1 MAENTE
7 LLDYIYQNAQMGTE
21 SISHLIKIAEDVDF
35 RRTLEDQLC
44 EYQKVLDEAEE
55 MIQRRGQSAEG
66 VGPMAKISSYIMVEL
81 KTFTDKSPSKMA
93 KMMLQG
99 STMGVL
105 EITKRI
111 KEYQGANKEVLNLAQ
126 DLLKTEQ
133 HNVDEL
139 KKYL

>member
-21 SISHLIKIAEDVDF
+21 SISHLITIAEDVDF

-44 EYQKVLDEAEE
+44 EYQRVLDDAEE

-81 KTFTDKSPSKMA
+81 KTFADKSSSKMA

-111 KEYQGANKEVLNLAQ
+111 KEYKGANKEVLKLAE

>member
-66 VGPMAKISSYIMVEL
+66 VGPMTKISSYIMVEL